1 MKLRTKLAGAAL
13 ALMALSG
20 AALAEG
26 SEAKVNHHAGGD
38 GMGNTDMMQM
48 MKRMH
53 SGMMEG
59 GGMAHMGGADGMMGG
74 GLMSMMKS
82 LDTDGD
88 GSVTPVEAREG
99 LQALLAEY
107 DADGN
112 QTLSI
117 AEFET
122 MHSALVRE
130 TMVDRFQFLDDDG
143 DGKVTMDEIVKP
155 AAIMGRMQ
163 MMRDQMMQ
171 GGGMGPGSGMGQ
183 QGKSGQGMKNNN

>member
-13 ALMALSG
+13 AVVALSG

-26 SEAKVNHHAGGD
+26 SQAKVNHHAGGD

-53 SGMMEG
+53 SGMMKG
-59 GGMAHMGGADGMMGG
+59 GGMAHMGGAGGMMGG
-74 GLMSMMKS
+74 GLMSMMKT

-88 GSVTPVEAREG
+88 GTVTPVEAREG

-122 MHSALVRE
+122 LHSALIRE

-143 DGKVTMDEIVKP
+143 DGEVTMDEIVKP
-155 AAIMGRMQ
+155 ADMMGQ
-163 MMRDQMMQ
+163 MQMMQ

-183 QGKSGQGMKNNN
+183 QGKSGQGMMDNN